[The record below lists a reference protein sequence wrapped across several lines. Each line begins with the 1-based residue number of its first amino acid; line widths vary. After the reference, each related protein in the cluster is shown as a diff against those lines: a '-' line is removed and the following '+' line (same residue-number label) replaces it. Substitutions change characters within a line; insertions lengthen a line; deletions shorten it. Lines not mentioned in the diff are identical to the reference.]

1 MLTRYLRVQKCRP
14 VTFFAF
20 RILRWTRTALL
31 PFRKPITNAM
41 LNLGGTLDMCG
52 YGLAL
57 NDLPEVQ
64 HLSGDINHEEQRQLG
79 A

>member
-1 MLTRYLRVQKCRP
+1 MN
-14 VTFFAF
+14 
-20 RILRWTRTALL
+20 
-31 PFRKPITNAM
+31 RKPIINAM

-64 HLSGDINHEEQRQLG
+64 HLSGDINHEEQRQLD

>member
-1 MLTRYLRVQKCRP
+1 
-14 VTFFAF
+14 
-20 RILRWTRTALL
+20 
-31 PFRKPITNAM
+31 M

-64 HLSGDINHEEQRQLG
+64 HLSGDINHEEQRQLDAWIFHTMFFYG
-79 A
+79 T